1 MKSMTA
7 PTRGCSNIF
16 QYASDKRSDILYMHY
31 MFVCTPIMVYGIEY
45 VHQIV
50 WVFLGSA
57 MANSFAMHREGIAKA
72 NASSV
77 GACNVCKKCA
87 HKFYKKRNETK
98 GKKKTHRRSQKQKRF
113 IKPASRRRR
122 RLPFKKHREI

>member
-1 MKSMTA
+1 
-7 PTRGCSNIF
+7 
-16 QYASDKRSDILYMHY
+16 
-31 MFVCTPIMVYGIEY
+31 MFVCIYPIMVYDIY
-45 VHQIV
+45 ICIHQIV

-98 GKKKTHRRSQKQKRF
+98 EKKETHRRSQKQKRF
-113 IKPASRRRR
+113 IKPVSTRRRR
-122 RLPFKKHREI
+122 FPFKKHREI

>member
-1 MKSMTA
+1 MIYTY
-7 PTRGCSNIF
+7 I
-16 QYASDKRSDILYMHY
+16 
-31 MFVCTPIMVYGIEY
+31 
-45 VHQIV
+45 HQIV

-57 MANSFAMHREGIAKA
+57 IANSFAMHREGIAKA

-98 GKKKTHRRSQKQKRF
+98 EGNPPQKSETEAIYKASEQKKKKVA
-113 IKPASRRRR
+113 I
-122 RLPFKKHREI
+122 